1 MARWQADGTIASQYN
16 VSGRSPSGLER
27 SDLHDSRVR
36 RGGLLGF
43 RQVADIKFL
52 REYFDELD
60 LNGNGT
66 GASTLMALRIRNI

>member
-1 MARWQADGTIASQYN
+1 
-16 VSGRSPSGLER
+16 
-27 SDLHDSRVR
+27 
-36 RGGLLGF
+36 LGF